1 MERFHYMILVFRY
14 IWLDVFSKTADK
26 THERR
31 NVILKIAICD
41 DELEIT
47 QQIEG
52 MVRKCLPDC
61 EVICYGCGAD
71 LLAAQETFDLIFLDI
86 QMDGLNGIQ
95 TAKKIRS
102 MDENVLIVFITGI
115 KEYVFD
121 AFDVTAFHYL
131 LKPVQIEKLQE
142 VLHKAERKITGEKH
156 CKKRQLLIKTREK
169 SLTIDTDDILFLENA
184 LRKIVIHTKTESIL
198 VYGTMSEFEQ
208 KVGSGFYRSHRGYL
222 VNMAHIAEYD
232 TENIYMDNG
241 EIAYLTRKNYP
252 DFVKQYMRFLRDG
265 DVYHA

>member
-1 MERFHYMILVFRY
+1 M
-14 IWLDVFSKTADK
+14 
-26 THERR
+26 
-31 NVILKIAICD
+31 KIAICD
-41 DELEIT
+41 DELKIT
-47 QQIEG
+47 QQIAG

-61 EVICYGCGAD
+61 EVTCYRCGED
-71 LLAAQETFDLIFLDI
+71 LLTTQKTFDLIFLDI

-102 MDENVLIVFITGI
+102 MDETVLIVFITGI

-142 VLHKAERKITGEKH
+142 ILHKAERKITREKH
-156 CKKRQLLIKTREK
+156 CPKRQLLIKTREK
-169 SLTIDTDDILFLENA
+169 SLTIDTNDILFLENA
-184 LRKIVIHTKTESIL
+184 LRKIVIHTKTEPIV

-222 VNMAHIAEYD
+222 VNMAHISEYD

-265 DVYHA
+265 DTYHA

>member
-1 MERFHYMILVFRY
+1 M
-14 IWLDVFSKTADK
+14 
-26 THERR
+26 
-31 NVILKIAICD
+31 KIAICD
-41 DELEIT
+41 DELKIT

-61 EVICYGCGAD
+61 EVICYRCGAD
-71 LLAAQETFDLIFLDI
+71 LLAAQKTFDLIFLDI

-102 MDENVLIVFITGI
+102 MDETVLIVFITGI

-142 VLHKAERKITGEKH
+142 ILRKAERKITREKH
-156 CKKRQLLIKTREK
+156 RKKRQLLIKTREK

-184 LRKIVIHTKTESIL
+184 LRKIVIHTKTEPIV

-222 VNMAHIAEYD
+222 VNLAHVAEYD
-232 TENIYMDNG
+232 AETIYMDNG

-265 DVYHA
+265 DARHV

>member
-1 MERFHYMILVFRY
+1 M
-14 IWLDVFSKTADK
+14 
-26 THERR
+26 
-31 NVILKIAICD
+31 KIAICD
-41 DELEIT
+41 DELKIT
-47 QQIEG
+47 QQIAG

-61 EVICYGCGAD
+61 EVTCYRCGED
-71 LLAAQETFDLIFLDI
+71 LLTTQKTFDLIFLDI

-102 MDENVLIVFITGI
+102 MDETVLIVFITGI

-142 VLHKAERKITGEKH
+142 ILRKAERKLTREKH
-156 CKKRQLLIKTREK
+156 CKKRQLLIKTRDK
-169 SLTIDTDDILFLENA
+169 SLTVDTDDILFLENA
-184 LRKIVIHTKTESIL
+184 LRKIIIHTKTGTVA
-198 VYGTMSEFEQ
+198 VYGTMSAFEQ
-208 KVGSGFYRSHRGYL
+208 QVGTGFYRSHRGYL
-222 VNMAHIAEYD
+222 VNLAHVAEYD
-232 TENIYMDNG
+232 AETIYMDNG

-265 DVYHA
+265 DARHV

>member
-1 MERFHYMILVFRY
+1 M
-14 IWLDVFSKTADK
+14 
-26 THERR
+26 
-31 NVILKIAICD
+31 KIAICD
-41 DELEIT
+41 DELKIT
-47 QQIEG
+47 QQIAG

-61 EVICYGCGAD
+61 EVTCYRCGED
-71 LLAAQETFDLIFLDI
+71 LLTTQKTFDLIFLDI

-102 MDENVLIVFITGI
+102 MDETVLIVFITGI

-131 LKPVQIEKLQE
+131 LKPVQMEKLHE
-142 VLHKAERKITGEKH
+142 ILRKAERKLTREKH

-169 SLTIDTDDILFLENA
+169 TLTIDTDNILFLENA
-184 LRKIVIHTKTESIL
+184 LRKMIIHTKTGTVV

-208 KVGSGFYRSHRGYL
+208 RVGSGFYRSHRGYL
-222 VNMAHIAEYD
+222 VNLAHVAEYD
-232 TENIYMDNG
+232 AETIYMDNG

-265 DVYHA
+265 DARHV